1 MVGLQ
6 TTPPEKFRIGVAF
19 RDKVDH
25 ENNKNKS
32 VHFVLLAIYNGTLTP
47 VPIAGIQVVVL

>member
-1 MVGLQ
+1 MCEAKPNR
-6 TTPPEKFRIGVAF
+6 TTQVAF
-19 RDKVDH
+19 RDKLDQ

-32 VHFVLLAIYNGTLTP
+32 VHFVLLAIYNGTLIP